1 LPVKSLAEL
10 IVAIADLAEAEGR
23 SFVTV
28 ARQEG
33 SKLREITRSLAVGLV
48 VLVVAVPLLSIGAC
62 LVAIGIALWLEGHLG
77 RPVAATLTGII
88 ALAAGEA
95 CIWLLRRMKAR

>member
-1 LPVKSLAEL
+1 MKSLAEL

-23 SFVTV
+23 SFVAV

-33 SKLREITRSLAVGLV
+33 AKLHEITRSLAVGLI
-48 VLVVAVPLLSIGAC
+48 VLIVAVPLLSIGAC

-77 RPVAATLTGII
+77 RPAAAMITGAV
-88 ALAAGEA
+88 ALAAGGT
-95 CIWLLRRMKAR
+95 CIWLFRRMTAR